1 MKKCPRCDSEKF
13 WSLSTGQRRC
23 SQCGLAGKALKTLWR
38 LTRISSYGKGR
49 PGEFFCLGV
58 PAYRFRFQ
66 APMNPETVQEWF
78 RILREAIY
86 AQALRELAIL
96 CGEIEMNETL
106 FGGRVSGTRG

>member
-1 MKKCPRCDSEKF
+1 
-13 WSLSTGQRRC
+13 
-23 SQCGLAGKALKTLWR
+23 
-38 LTRISSYGKGR
+38 
-49 PGEFFCLGV
+49 
-58 PAYRFRFQ
+58 
-66 APMNPETVQEWF
+66 MNPETVQEWF